1 MLLVSDNM
9 ISYMEF
15 NTNLSPIV
23 TTLSMRG
30 RKLNN
35 LLVFISQ
42 SYLKVPKNIRLT
54 QKTTPINSIE
64 SLV

>member
-1 MLLVSDNM
+1 
-9 ISYMEF
+9 MEF